1 MRGRYPGPLDEG
13 SAGAEICV
21 LLSARW
27 YYTPPTTTL
36 NCAGRLR
43 APKDSD
49 TISQAIRIPRAE
61 HSISRSDISD
71 GALKVLYTLKKAGY
85 EAYLVGGGV
94 RDLLLGREP
103 KDFDVVTDAEPE
115 EVKRLFRSARLIGRR
130 FRLAHV
136 RFGPEIIEVATFRGA
151 APDAGDGEDGDHV
164 SVNGRIVRDNV
175 YGTTVEED
183 VWRRDFSV
191 NSLYYDIRDFS
202 VLDYTGGIADLE
214 AGVMRIIGDPVRR
227 YREDPVRMLR
237 ALRFAA
243 KLGFR
248 LGDATA
254 AAIPEC
260 APLLA
265 EIPSA
270 RLYEEVLKLFLGGAA
285 VQSFELLNHYD
296 LLKYLFGQTAEC
308 MQRDPLNPA
317 ARVVLE
323 GLANTDRRIEE
334 NKPVTPSFLFAVLL
348 WPAVEEDATGHRERG
363 LTPVQA
369 IDAAG
374 MDVLARQ
381 VSQVSLPR
389 RFSLAAREIWSLQP
403 RLEQRRGK
411 RALQLPARSR
421 FRAAYDLL
429 LLRAE
434 CGEDVA
440 EVADWWTKF
449 LQMDESQRKATLA
462 GTSSRRRRRR
472 RGRGR
477 RRQPHAEA

>member
-1 MRGRYPGPLDEG
+1 
-13 SAGAEICV
+13 V
-21 LLSARW
+21 
-27 YYTPPTTTL
+27 
-36 NCAGRLR
+36 
-43 APKDSD
+43 PKDSE
-49 TISQAIRIPRAE
+49 TISQATRIPRPE
-61 HSISRSDISD
+61 HSISRADISG
-71 GALKVLYTLKKAGY
+71 GALKVLYTLKKAGF

-151 APDAGDGEDGDHV
+151 IEDLDEDDHV

-202 VLDYTGGIADLE
+202 VLDYTGGMADLE
-214 AGVMRIIGDPVRR
+214 AGILRIIGDPVRR

-237 ALRFAA
+237 AVRFAA

-248 LGDATA
+248 LGDETA
-254 AAIPEC
+254 AVIPEC
-260 APLLA
+260 APMLA
-265 EIPSA
+265 DIPSA

-285 VQSFELLNHYD
+285 VQTFELLNHYD
-296 LLKYLFGQTAEC
+296 LFKYLFAESAG
-308 MQRDPLNPA
+308 RFEKDPLNPA
-317 ARVVLE
+317 GQLVLKA
-323 GLANTDRRIEE
+323 LANTDRRIQED
-334 NKPVTPSFLFAVLL
+334 KPVTPAFLFAALL
-348 WPAVEEDATGHRERG
+348 WPAVQKDAAAHRDRG
-363 LTPVQA
+363 LTAVQSM
-369 IDAAG
+369 DAAG

-411 RALQLPARSR
+411 RAIQLSAKPR
-421 FRAAYDLL
+421 FRAAYDFL

-434 CGEDVA
+434 AGEEVA
-440 EVADWWTKF
+440 DMADWWTKF
-449 LQMDESQRKATLA
+449 QEMDDSGRRAALA
-462 GTSSRRRRRR
+462 GTGSRRRRRR
-472 RGRGR
+472 RGR
-477 RRQPHAEA
+477 RRQPQVQT

>member
-1 MRGRYPGPLDEG
+1 
-13 SAGAEICV
+13 V
-21 LLSARW
+21 
-27 YYTPPTTTL
+27 
-36 NCAGRLR
+36 
-43 APKDSD
+43 PKDSE
-49 TISQAIRIPRAE
+49 TISQAIRIPRPE
-61 HSISRSDISD
+61 HSISRADISG
-71 GALKVLYTLKKAGY
+71 GALKVLYTLKKAGF

-151 APDAGDGEDGDHV
+151 IEDTGEEDHV
-164 SVNGRIVRDNV
+164 SVNGRIMRDNV

-202 VLDYTGGIADLE
+202 VLDYTGGMADLE
-214 AGVMRIIGDPVRR
+214 AGILRIIGDPVRR

-237 ALRFAA
+237 AVRFTA

-248 LGDATA
+248 LGEETA

-260 APLLA
+260 APMLA
-265 EIPSA
+265 DIPAA

-285 VQSFELLNHYD
+285 VQSFELLNHFD
-296 LLKYLFGQTAEC
+296 LFKYLFAESAERFAEEPLDPAGQLLLKA
-308 MQRDPLNPA
+308 
-317 ARVVLE
+317 
-323 GLANTDRRIEE
+323 LANTDMRIQED
-334 NKPVTPSFLFAVLL
+334 KPVTPSFLFAALL
-348 WPAVEEDATGHRERG
+348 WPAVHKDAIAHRDRD
-363 LTPVQA
+363 LTAVQA
-369 IDAAG
+369 MDAAG

-381 VSQVSLPR
+381 VSHVSVPR

-411 RALQLPARSR
+411 RAIQLPARPR
-421 FRAAYDLL
+421 FRAAYDFL

-434 CGEDVA
+434 AGEDVA
-440 EVADWWTKF
+440 EMADWWTKF
-449 LQMDESQRKATLA
+449 QEMDDSGRKAALA
-462 GTSSRRRRRR
+462 GTGGRRRRRR
-472 RGRGR
+472 RGR
-477 RRQPHAEA
+477 RRQPQAHT

>member
-1 MRGRYPGPLDEG
+1 
-13 SAGAEICV
+13 V
-21 LLSARW
+21 
-27 YYTPPTTTL
+27 
-36 NCAGRLR
+36 
-43 APKDSD
+43 PKDSN

-136 RFGPEIIEVATFRGA
+136 RFGPEIIEVATFRGPA
-151 APDAGDGEDGDHV
+151 QEADEGEEGAHL

-175 YGTTVEED
+175 YGKTAEDD

-202 VLDYTGGIADLE
+202 VLDFTGGMADLQ
-214 AGVMRIIGDPVRR
+214 AGVMRIIGDPVLR
-227 YREDPVRMLR
+227 YREDPVRILR
-237 ALRFAA
+237 AARFAA

-248 LGDATA
+248 IGDDTA

-285 VQSFELLNHYD
+285 VQSFELLNHFD
-296 LLKYLFGQTAEC
+296 LVKYLFAQTAERL
-308 MQRDPLNPA
+308 QADPLSPGS
-317 ARVVLE
+317 RLVLK
-323 GLANTDRRIEE
+323 GLENTDRRIQES
-334 NKPVTPSFLFAVLL
+334 KPVTPSFLFAVLL
-348 WPAVEEDATGHRERG
+348 WPAVQQDTIGHAERG
-363 LTPVQA
+363 LTQVQEERRAFEEARGEAGPLDQAQPV
-369 IDAAG
+369 DEHERE
-374 MDVLARQ
+374 LLE
-381 VSQVSLPR
+381 SLGYVNR
-389 RFSLAAREIWSLQP
+389 
-403 RLEQRRGK
+403 
-411 RALQLPARSR
+411 
-421 FRAAYDLL
+421 
-429 LLRAE
+429 
-434 CGEDVA
+434 
-440 EVADWWTKF
+440 
-449 LQMDESQRKATLA
+449 
-462 GTSSRRRRRR
+462 
-472 RGRGR
+472 
-477 RRQPHAEA
+477 